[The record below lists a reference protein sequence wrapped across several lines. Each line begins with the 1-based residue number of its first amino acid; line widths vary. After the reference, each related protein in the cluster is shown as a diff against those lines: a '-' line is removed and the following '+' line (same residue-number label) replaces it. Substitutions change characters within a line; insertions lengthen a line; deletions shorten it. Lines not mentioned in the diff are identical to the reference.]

1 MVETTDAARGVSTR
15 IAAVAETAV
24 RAGEASARLAG
35 VAGEVAAGAEGL
47 KNAVGRALAE
57 AA

>member
-1 MVETTDAARGVSTR
+1 
-15 IAAVAETAV
+15 V

-47 KNAVGRALAE
+47 KTAVGRALAE